1 MDRKRRRHGVHSLAS
16 AGSFPAAIR
25 GEGNSARIFKAN
37 ATVELPFVVKITGQ
51 RVG

>member
-16 AGSFPAAIR
+16 AGSFLADR

-51 RVG
+51 LAG